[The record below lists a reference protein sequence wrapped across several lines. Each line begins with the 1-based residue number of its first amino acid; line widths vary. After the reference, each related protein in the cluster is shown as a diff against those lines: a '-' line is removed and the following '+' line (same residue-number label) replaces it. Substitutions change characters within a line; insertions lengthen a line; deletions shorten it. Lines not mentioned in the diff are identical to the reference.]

1 LVICRIRRGGRK
13 TKTQRE
19 RERERRR
26 RSRRNSDE
34 AVGTFAWMQLQKEKP
49 PKEDWGEPGM
59 K

>member
-13 TKTQRE
+13 TKTHRE
-19 RERERRR
+19 RERE

-34 AVGTFAWMQLQKEKP
+34 AVGTLAWMQLQKEKP

>member
-13 TKTQRE
+13 TKTQRD

-26 RSRRNSDE
+26 RRNSDE
-34 AVGTFAWMQLQKEKP
+34 AVGTLAWMQFQKEKP
-49 PKEDWGEPGM
+49 PKEDWGEPGV